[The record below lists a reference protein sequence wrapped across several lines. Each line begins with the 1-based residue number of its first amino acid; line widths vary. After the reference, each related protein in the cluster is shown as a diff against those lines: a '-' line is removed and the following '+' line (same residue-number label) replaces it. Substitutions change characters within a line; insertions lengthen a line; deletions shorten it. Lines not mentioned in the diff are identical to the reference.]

1 MTDEK
6 PDFAGR
12 RHRVFERLGP
22 DVLLVAATPLRF
34 KSGDTDY
41 EYRPNS
47 DLIYL
52 AGVDDPGAVLI
63 LCGHA
68 EEERTVLFL
77 PEADARAALWSGAR
91 TAPDDAVDTYGVDAA
106 YGLGELEARFPS
118 VVAGADRLFYRWGTS
133 ENLDRHVR
141 KALTAGLSARRRT
154 GRGPVGVLESALLID
169 ELRLLK
175 DPIEVEAIRAACAVT
190 IAGHRAGIGAV
201 APGAGEWA
209 VEAQIE
215 VAFRSGQA
223 FGPAFST
230 IVGSGAN
237 ACVLHY
243 TRNDRTMQAGELV
256 LMDAGAEL
264 SHYCGDITRTVPVSG
279 TFTGEQRALYDVVE
293 AARAAGVAACG
304 PGVACNAPHDAALQ
318 VIVEGLVELGV
329 ASGSHEEVVESGRH
343 GLYMPHKTSHWLGL
357 DVHDVGDYVVDGAAR
372 VLEPGMVMTIEP
384 GLYFSPQDESVPE
397 ALRGLG
403 VRIEDD
409 VLITA
414 TGHENLTEE
423 LPTDP
428 LAIEALMVELQSRPF
443 TAGGPS

>member
-22 DVLLVAATPLRF
+22 DVLLVAATPLRY

-47 DLIYL
+47 DLLYL
-52 AGVDDPGAVLI
+52 AGVDDPGAILI

-68 EEERTVLFL
+68 EDERTVLFL

-91 TAPDDAVDTYGVDAA
+91 TAPEDAVERYGVDAA
-106 YGLGELEARFPS
+106 YGLGELESRFGS
-118 VVAGADRLFYRWGTS
+118 LVAGADRLFHRWGTS
-133 ENLDRHVR
+133 EDLDRHVR
-141 KALTAGLSARRRT
+141 TALTAGLSARRRT
-154 GRGPVGVLESALLID
+154 GRGPVGALESALLID

-190 IAGHRAGIGAV
+190 IAGHRAGIAAV

-215 VAFRSGQA
+215 AAFRSGQA

-264 SHYCGDITRTVPVSG
+264 GHYCGDITRTVPVSG
-279 TFTGEQRALYDVVE
+279 SFTSEQRALYDVVE
-293 AARAAGVAACG
+293 AARAAGVAACA
-304 PGVACNAPHDAALQ
+304 PGVSCNAPHEAALH
-318 VIVEGLVELGV
+318 VIIDGLLELGV
-329 ASGSHEEVVESGRH
+329 VTGSHEEVMESGRH
-343 GLYMPHKTSHWLGL
+343 GSYMPHKTSHWLGL
-357 DVHDVGDYVVDGAAR
+357 DVHDVGDYVVDGAPR
-372 VLEPGMVMTIEP
+372 VLEPGMVLTIEP
-384 GLYFSPQDESVPE
+384 GLYFPPQDDSVPDT
-397 ALRGLG
+397 LRGLG
-403 VRIEDD
+403 IRIEDD

-414 TGHENLTEE
+414 TGHENLTEA
-423 LPTDP
+423 LPSDP
-428 LAIEALMVELQSRPF
+428 LAIEALMADLEGSALFR
-443 TAGGPS
+443 GGLA